1 LPDLTRRVVVL
12 TFLGAVA
19 VSLLAPVSAQSSTP
33 LASATGPLLGGMTPE
48 AASAERGTIGRELS
62 ASLSLARIRAPI
74 GPENLD
80 PSDVIQGLAVIPMK
94 ATTFPRTTAAKVAA
108 PPSGGTTVSGRATWY
123 CCSLGWRGVA
133 VVALPGALGGHYD
146 GPPAANYVT
155 VCADRCVELPI
166 VDYCGCSWGTA
177 SQKVADLSPEA
188 WAAITDKSLS
198 MGVVSVTLHFAG

>member
-1 LPDLTRRVVVL
+1 MPDLTRRVVVL

-19 VSLLAPVSAQSSTP
+19 FSLLAPVSAKSSTP
-33 LASATGPLLGGMTPE
+33 FGSAMPPMLHA
-48 AASAERGTIGRELS
+48 AASGAGTAARGAIGRDLS
-62 ASLSLARIRAPI
+62 ASLSLARVQVPI
-74 GPENLD
+74 GPENLE
-80 PSDVIQGLAVIPMK
+80 PSDVTQGPASVPMK
-94 ATTFPRTTAAKVAA
+94 PTFSPRTTTRVV
-108 PPSGGTTVSGRATWY
+108 PLPSGGTTVSGRATWY

-133 VVALPGALGGHYD
+133 VVALPGALGGHYQ

-188 WAAITDKSLS
+188 WAAITDHSLS

>member
-1 LPDLTRRVVVL
+1 MPDLTRRVVVL
-12 TFLGAVA
+12 TFLGAVV

-33 LASATGPLLGGMTPE
+33 LGSVTQQDVSTAPQAGT
-48 AASAERGTIGRELS
+48 AARGTTGRDLS
-62 ASLSLARIRAPI
+62 AALSLARVEAPI
-74 GPENLD
+74 APENLT
-80 PSDVIQGLAVIPMK
+80 PSAVSQGPSSVPMK
-94 ATTFPRTTAAKVAA
+94 PTFSPRTTTKVAA
-108 PPSGGTTVSGRATWY
+108 LPTGGTTVSGRATWY

-188 WAAITDKSLS
+188 WAAITDHSLS
-198 MGVVSVTLHFAG
+198 MGVVSVTLHFAS